1 MAAEE
6 EEIAAE
12 LEAVQAVYADDCVV
26 FDSFPPHLHL
36 HIKPR
41 TADIT
46 SEQFVEAVIGI
57 RAGSQYPKELP
68 QIDLLD
74 SKGLDEERKKHLL
87 TCIRA
92 KATELSSCLMLV
104 ALCEEAVEKLSLM
117 NHPDGDCPL
126 CLDPLVHQDEKNK
139 ILPFM
144 KLMSCFHC
152 FHCEC
157 IIRWWTW
164 LQTEQKTN
172 PSNSSSSSGHPV
184 RKNENRK
191 DGDAE
196 DSMGNCPVC
205 RMVFHTK
212 DFEHVLNLVDSLPTQ
227 LNIAEND
234 IEDSEK
240 ILHSDQENIRRQRF
254 EATFKLQQENSGLI
268 EPKKEVRVLPGMF
281 LPQPVTPPTAES
293 NEQQHN
299 ADPPVASRVHSGA
312 SSQRPN
318 KSDHRY
324 RGGMRNHRAKH
335 NTRKPAQQWIQ
346 KENASAK

>member
-12 LEAVQAVYADDCVV
+12 LEAVQAVYADNCVV

-36 HIKPR
+36 HLKPR

-46 SEQFVEAVIGI
+46 SEQFVEALIGI

-74 SKGLDEERKKHLL
+74 SKGLDEERKRHLL

-104 ALCEEAVEKLSLM
+104 SLCEEAVEKLSLM

-126 CLDPLVHQDEKNK
+126 CLDPLVHEDEKNNSM
-139 ILPFM
+139 PFM

-172 PSNSSSSSGHPV
+172 PSNSSSSTGHPV

-191 DGDAE
+191 GTPGSQLNVAIALYGDAE
-196 DSMGNCPVC
+196 DSMGNCP
-205 RMVFHTK
+205 
-212 DFEHVLNLVDSLPTQ
+212 
-227 LNIAEND
+227 
-234 IEDSEK
+234 
-240 ILHSDQENIRRQRF
+240 
-254 EATFKLQQENSGLI
+254 
-268 EPKKEVRVLPGMF
+268 
-281 LPQPVTPPTAES
+281 
-293 NEQQHN
+293 
-299 ADPPVASRVHSGA
+299 
-312 SSQRPN
+312 
-318 KSDHRY
+318 
-324 RGGMRNHRAKH
+324 
-335 NTRKPAQQWIQ
+335 
-346 KENASAK
+346 